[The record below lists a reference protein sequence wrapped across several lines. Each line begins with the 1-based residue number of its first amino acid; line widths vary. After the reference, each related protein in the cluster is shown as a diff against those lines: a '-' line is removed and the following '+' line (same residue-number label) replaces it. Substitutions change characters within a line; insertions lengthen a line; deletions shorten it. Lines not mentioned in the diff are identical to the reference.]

1 MEFHKKVAF
10 IALANILFFS
20 SLLNAQTT
28 GGIKGKL
35 MDSSKVESIPNASVV
50 IQGTSRGV
58 SSNANGEFEIS
69 KLKPGKYN
77 IVIACTGYE
86 ADTIFN
92 IEVSST
98 VVNVG
103 NVYLSASYQLLGGG
117 GKAVARKTNSI
128 KAGIQEIKKSEVV
141 ANNITFEQLKNSQD
155 NDAAKA
161 AARVPGVT
169 LIENRFIML
178 RGLSQRYNSVQING
192 INAPSTEVD
201 RRAFSFDL
209 IPSSMLDK
217 MMIYKSPS
225 SDLAS
230 DFAGGVIK
238 IGTKS
243 NVERDF
249 ITFGLGVGYRV
260 RTTLAAAQHNSV
272 GSTTDYLGFDNGT
285 RSLPDGFPSSIAGF
299 NTSQSIQYGKLLQNN
314 FSLEEVRSPLD
325 FSWSLSQ
332 GKNWKIKKMKL
343 FTTNSFNYSTS
354 YQKNTTNRYRYQNDQ
369 IEYVRQMFNYSD
381 ENFAVETKISA
392 LSNWILKINKN
403 HTIAFKNIFNQIGE
417 NETTIRTGVNPTE
430 RPQDE
435 FKNYGFHYT
444 SRRIYFSQIEGDLKN
459 KEKNSNL
466 NYGLGFSNVR
476 RNEPDYRRFRTS
488 RIIGSD
494 EAFTLIDPPS
504 ASLFD
509 AARFY
514 SLLNENTVSGTIQY
528 DKLFKTILDTA
539 NDLKLKV
546 GAYIENKSRSF
557 DARWLSYSYVGNP
570 NLKNEFLTQSIG
582 ELFKVDNI
590 NNVSG
595 FKPNEGT
602 NPNDKYSANNQL
614 LASFINASLPIDNL
628 KFNFGVRA
636 EYFNQTLESADQNG
650 LINVSL
656 TNLNIL
662 PSINTI
668 YYLDDKNL
676 FRLAYGKTVNRPEFR
691 ELAPFVYYD
700 FMYDVNIVGNP
711 NLKSCLI
718 DNLDFR
724 FEKYPSSSE
733 TISLG
738 LFYKRFLNPIEN
750 YVVPVGLSQ
759 QFSLD
764 NAKSA
769 TNRGLE
775 FEYRKSLENDFQNKF
790 LKKLSMNINASYI
803 LSNVDLGSDST
814 LSQDRTRPLQGQS
827 PYIVNMGLLYDDA
840 KKGLTVNVSYN
851 IFGER
856 IAYVGNDIFPTVYEM
871 PRHAVDLTIVKE
883 FSKRFTMKFG
893 VSDLLNYKTQMWQD
907 TDGNG
912 KIDMKTNKTDHEI
925 MSFRRGQLINVGL
938 SYKIK

>member
-1 MEFHKKVAF
+1 MEFFRKVVLL
-10 IALANILFFS
+10 IIVNLFFS
-20 SLLNAQTT
+20 TGYLWSQSLTS
-28 GGIKGKL
+28 IKGKL
-35 MDSSKVESIPNASVV
+35 IDSSKVESIPNASVM
-50 IQGTSRGV
+50 IQGTAKGV
-58 SSNANGEFEIS
+58 SSKSNGEFELLN
-69 KLKPGKYN
+69 LKPGKYN
-77 IVIACTGYE
+77 LIISCIGYE
-86 ADTIFN
+86 TDTVFN
-92 IEVSST
+92 IAVSNS
-98 VVNVG
+98 VVNIG
-103 NVYLSASYQLLGGG
+103 NIYLNASYQLIGGG

-169 LIENRFIML
+169 LIENRFVML

-217 MMIYKSPS
+217 IMIYKSPS

-249 ITFGLGVGYRV
+249 ITFGFGVGFRLN
-260 RTTLAAAQHNSV
+260 TTFAIANHNSV
-272 GSTTDYLGFDNGT
+272 GSATDYLGFDNGI
-285 RSLPDGFPSSIAGF
+285 RSLPDGFPNSIAGL
-299 NTSQSIQYGKLLQNN
+299 NNAQSIQYGKLLENN
-314 FSLEEVRSPLD
+314 YSVNEIRSPLD

-332 GKNWKIKKMKL
+332 GKNWKINKMKL
-343 FTTNSFNYSTS
+343 FTTNSISYSTS
-354 YQKNTTNRYRYQNDQ
+354 YQKNNTQRYRYQNDQ
-369 IEYVRQMFNYSD
+369 IEYVRQMFNYND
-381 ENFAVETKISA
+381 ENYAVESKVSA

-403 HTIAFKNIFNQIGE
+403 HTVALKNIFNQIGE

-435 FKNYGFHYT
+435 FRNYGFHYT
-444 SRRIYFSQIEGDLKN
+444 SRRLYFGQIEGDLSMKD
-459 KEKNSNL
+459 KNSHF
-466 NYGLGFSNVR
+466 NYGLGFSNVN

-488 RIIGSD
+488 RIIGSN
-494 EAFTLIDPPS
+494 ESFTLLDPPS

-514 SLLNENTVSGTIQY
+514 SKLNENTVSATVQY
-528 DKLFKTILDTA
+528 DKSFKTVLDTI

-546 GAYIENKSRSF
+546 GAYVENKSRRF
-557 DARWLSYSYVGNP
+557 DARWLSYTYLGNP
-570 NLKNEFLTQSIG
+570 SLKNEFLTQSIS
-582 ELFKVDNI
+582 ELFKPENI

-602 NPNDKYSANNQL
+602 NPNDKYTAANQL
-614 LASFINASLPIDNL
+614 LASFVNGSVPIEKF
-628 KFNFGVRA
+628 KFNFGLRA
-636 EYFNQTLESADQNG
+636 EYFNQVLESADQNG
-650 LINVSL
+650 PVNVSL
-656 TNLNIL
+656 VNFNLL
-662 PSINTI
+662 PSINTV
-668 YYLDDKNL
+668 YYLNDKNL

-711 NLKSCLI
+711 DLKSCLI

-733 TISLG
+733 TFSVG
-738 LFYKRFLNPIEN
+738 LFYKNFINPIEN
-750 YVVPVGLSQ
+750 YVVPIGLSQ
-759 QFSLD
+759 QFFLN
-764 NAKSA
+764 NAARA

-775 FEYRKSLENDFQNKF
+775 IEYRKSLENDFQNKF

-803 LSNVDLGSDST
+803 ISEVDLGDDST

-827 PYIVNMGLLYDDA
+827 PYIINMGLLYDDN
-840 KKGLTVNVSYN
+840 KKGITVNVSYN
-851 IFGER
+851 VFGER

-871 PRHAVDLTIVKE
+871 PRHAIDLTFVRE

-893 VSDLLNYKTQMWQD
+893 ISDLLNYKTQLWQD

-912 KIDMKTNKTDHEI
+912 KIDMKSKNTDHEI
-925 MSFRRGQLINVGL
+925 MSFRRGQLFNIGV